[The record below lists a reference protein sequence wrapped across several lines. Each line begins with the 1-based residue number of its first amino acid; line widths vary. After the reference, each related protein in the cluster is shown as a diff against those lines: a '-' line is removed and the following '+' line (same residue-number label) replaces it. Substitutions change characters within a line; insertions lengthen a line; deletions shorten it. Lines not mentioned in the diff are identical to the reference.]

1 MEKRG
6 VTAILLCCMCLGV
19 TLAQLETTY
28 VTTPKVVEAKLGEHA
43 EFSLTYTTPD
53 NTSEFSVLRL
63 GANGTDVVLR
73 VVELNV
79 TTNPNWTMSANVGV
93 SVVGGDTRKVN
104 ITLYSVDYNVHEGEY
119 IARVTGSD
127 GDGQDFFK
135 IRTLASPGKL
145 QLSVERPSVSEGTAI
160 TFVCSGYTGRP
171 RPVVHL
177 LLQEVFNGTRERLLH
192 PVLTESDPSVTM
204 LENGTY
210 TLSHNFTWITG
221 WRDNFV
227 EFRCDISYSV
237 GLGIA
242 LSSARSDPI
251 TINVTSSKYTQIQVR
266 PRIAEY
272 GTQGLEID
280 CLLTRPETVTSV
292 FFIQLSRGEPIKT
305 EKKIVLVLGSGIS
318 WQTAGFQNRSTA
330 SGQLSP
336 VASAN
341 LRFSIRND
349 SIQCPYDFSEYFCSS
364 SFLTTTS
371 GAVTENTNPAQV
383 SYSVQPRTIQSPSI
397 KVFGS
402 AEVTTQREF
411 RNGTTIQLTCT
422 GQIGSNTNSII
433 RWCVKTAGSSTFFGL
448 PDTAVHSG
456 AVLGAGCQ
464 HTRSSTITYNVTSSD
479 TYTEFLC
486 ESGFT
491 SLCNSGTAKQFV
503 SIKLESPATTPVM
516 TTTEGVTTVLPTTS
530 VTRGNVVTPRGQTT
544 DDSSNTPLIAGV
556 VVGSL
561 VVLILIVL
569 VLVYFLVIR
578 RKKEEP

>member
-1 MEKRG
+1 MT
-6 VTAILLCCMCLGV
+6 V
-19 TLAQLETTY
+19 
-28 VTTPKVVEAKLGEHA
+28 
-43 EFSLTYTTPD
+43 
-53 NTSEFSVLRL
+53 NT
-63 GANGTDVVLR
+63 
-73 VVELNV
+73 
-79 TTNPNWTMSANVGV
+79 
-93 SVVGGDTRKVN
+93 
-104 ITLYSVDYNVHEGEY
+104 
-119 IARVTGSD
+119 
-127 GDGQDFFK
+127 
-135 IRTLASPGKL
+135 SPGKL

-177 LLQEVFNGTRERLLH
+177 LLQEVFNGTREQLLH
-192 PVLTESDPSVTM
+192 PVMTESDPSVTM

-251 TINVTSSKYTQIQVR
+251 TINHPVSTLRFKSGPGLLSTEHRAWRSTAFSPDPKQSQVCFLFS
-266 PRIAEY
+266 Y
-272 GTQGLEID
+272 LEG
-280 CLLTRPETVTSV
+280 S
-292 FFIQLSRGEPIKT
+292 QSRQRKNRVGI
-305 EKKIVLVLGSGIS
+305 GSGIS

-503 SIKLESPATTPVM
+503 SIKLESPATTPMM

-578 RKKEEP
+578 RKKEEPSTELSNDNVFEAKPRSSNEEGPVYSVPIKNKTGDKQKEGEINTDLSIQRTGPEKELNYVDLDLVPSSEVVAVKPVRKSRMMEVSNTEYASVTFGSPK